1 MTIDPKEVSTAK
13 LFGHLTTAVAP
24 RPVCFASTIDRA
36 GNVNL
41 SPFSFFNVFSSN
53 PPMLVFS
60 PSRRGRDGTTKHTLE
75 NVLEV
80 PECVVN
86 IVNYPIVEQMSLSS
100 TEYDKGVNE
109 FVKAGLTEVPSDRVS
124 VPRVGEAPVAFEC
137 VVDRVIPL
145 GDGGGAGNLVLA
157 RVVMAHI
164 DDAYLGEDGK
174 LDTRKLDLVARM
186 GGNDY
191 CRVIPESLFTIPKP
205 VFTKGIGVDQLP
217 EHVRNSDVLTGNH
230 LGRLG
235 NLERLP
241 TTDELNAVIKNEE
254 VLMAINLGKES
265 VHRLA
270 SNWLDG
276 GDTERALALLM
287 AKVEGL

>member
-1 MTIDPKEVSTAK
+1 MTIDPKDVSTAT

-24 RPVCFASTIDRA
+24 RPVCFASTIDKD

-60 PSRRGRDGTTKHTLE
+60 PARRGRDGSTKHTLE
-75 NVLEV
+75 NILEV

-86 IVNYPIVEQMSLSS
+86 IVNYPIVEQMSLAS
-100 TEYDKGVNE
+100 TEYARGVNE
-109 FVKAGLTEVPSDRVS
+109 FVKSGLTQVASERIS

-137 VVDRVIPL
+137 VVDRVISL
-145 GDGGGAGNLVLA
+145 GDEGGAGNLVLA

-174 LDTRKLDLVARM
+174 LDTHKLDLIARM

-205 VFTKGIGVDQLP
+205 LTTRGIGIDQLP
-217 EHVRNSDVLTGNH
+217 QHVRNSDVLTGNH

-241 TTDELNAVIKNEE
+241 TTEEISAAVKNERVIAVLNA
-254 VLMAINLGKES
+254 GKAD

-270 SNWLDG
+270 AQWLDDG
-276 GDTERALALLM
+276 ETERALALL
-287 AKVEGL
+287 AAGAEGP